1 MCSGCLSRS
10 LMLSS
15 SDEIYGNRGNMNIKI
30 GYVVPDVRDYMTIL
44 VEFEGDGEK

>member
-1 MCSGCLSRS
+1 
-10 LMLSS
+10 MLSS

-30 GYVVPDVRDYMTIL
+30 GYVVPDVRDSMTIL